1 VRITT
6 LGDLVLDVIVQLDEE
21 LVPGDDRPARTRACA
36 GGQAANV
43 AAWVVASGGSARY
56 VGKRGGDAAG
66 ELVAR
71 ELRERGVEVC
81 GPVGGRTGVV
91 VSIAAAGE
99 RTMASDRG
107 SAPDLASPELD
118 AAWFDCDVLHLS
130 GYSFHREPIASA
142 GAHAADL
149 ARAHGARVSVD
160 LSTWTAIDDAFRER
174 IRALAP
180 DVVFAGERE
189 RDVFGELAGSW
200 VVKRGPD
207 GVLVDGRTYA
217 ALPTDV
223 VDTTGAGD
231 ALAAGYLVGG
241 VELGL
246 ETAARCCATL
256 GAMP

>member
-71 ELRERGVEVC
+71 ELRERGVEVR
-81 GPVGGRTGVV
+81 GPVDGRTGVV

-118 AAWFDCDVLHLS
+118 GAWFDCDVLHLS

-142 GAHAADL
+142 AAHAAGL
-149 ARAHGARVSVD
+149 AREHGAQVSVD

-174 IRALAP
+174 IRALEP

-189 RDVFGELAGSW
+189 RDVFGELETSW

-207 GVLVDGRTYA
+207 GVLADGRTYA
-217 ALPTDV
+217 ALATDV

-241 VELGL
+241 IELGL
-246 ETAARCCATL
+246 EAAARCCSTL

>member
-1 VRITT
+1 VLVTA
-6 LGDLVLDVIVQLDEE
+6 LGDLVLDVIVQLGEE
-21 LVPGDDRPARTRACA
+21 LVPGDDRPATTRAGA

-43 AAWVVASGGSARY
+43 AAWVVASGGGARF
-56 VGKRGGDAAG
+56 VGKRGDDTAG

-71 ELRERGVEVC
+71 ELHERGVEVC
-81 GPVGGRTGVV
+81 GPADGRTGVV

-107 SAPDLASPELD
+107 SAPELGGAELE

-130 GYSFHREPIASA
+130 GYSLHREPIASA
-142 GAHAADL
+142 SARAAEL
-149 ARAHGARVSVD
+149 ARARGAQLSVD
-160 LSTWTAIDDAFRER
+160 LSTWTGIDDPFRER
-174 IRALAP
+174 VWALEP

-189 RDVFGELAGSW
+189 RDVFGELAASW
-200 VVKRGPD
+200 VVKLGAE
-207 GVLVDGRTYA
+207 GVVVDGRAYA
-217 ALPTDV
+217 ALQTEV

-231 ALAAGYLVGG
+231 AFAAGYLVGG

-246 ETAARCCATL
+246 EAAARCCAQI